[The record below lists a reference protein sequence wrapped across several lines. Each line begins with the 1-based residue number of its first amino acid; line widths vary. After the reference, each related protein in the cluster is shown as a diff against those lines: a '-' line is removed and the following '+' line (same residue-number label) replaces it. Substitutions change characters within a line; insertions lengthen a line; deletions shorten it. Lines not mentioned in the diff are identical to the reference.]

1 MDTPFEVTK
10 NEIRY
15 RVKSPRKFSKKSF
28 RRKRISRGVS
38 LVVGCPKGEYS
49 SRIKRCKVGT
59 QVQAVRFDRDYFTT
73 KKARKWI
80 EKHKRGKRLQ

>member
-1 MDTPFEVTK
+1 MPGFDVTE

-15 RVKSPRKFSKKSF
+15 RVKSPREFSKKSF

-49 SRIKRCKVGT
+49 SRIKRCKVGVKG
-59 QVQAVRFDRDYFTT
+59 QSLRFDRDYFTLAEA
-73 KKARKWI
+73 KKWVSR
-80 EKHKRGKRLQ
+80 HKRSLR